1 MQTEHLILLQLP
13 FAANKIIASVFY
25 MIARLFPRFQYFIF
39 SYVVGITIMFVRL
52 VHCKQ

>member
-13 FAANKIIASVFY
+13 FAANKIFVSVFY
-25 MIARLFPRFQYFIF
+25 VIARFQYSIF
-39 SYVVGITIMFVRL
+39 SYVVGITITFVTL